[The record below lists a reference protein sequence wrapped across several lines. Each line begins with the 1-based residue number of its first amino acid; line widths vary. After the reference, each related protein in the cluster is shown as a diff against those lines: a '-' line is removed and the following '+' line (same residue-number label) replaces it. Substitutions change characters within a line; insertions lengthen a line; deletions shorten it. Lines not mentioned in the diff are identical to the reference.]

1 MNDPIKSGNNE
12 GLTDTMNDPIK
23 SAINQA
29 LNAAIVGSGTGES
42 NDDVFWARLGAELQA
57 AKAKEMEA

>member
-1 MNDPIKSGNNE
+1 M
-12 GLTDTMNDPIK
+12 TDPIK

-42 NDDVFWARLGAELQA
+42 NEDVFWARLVAELQA
-57 AKAKEMEA
+57 AKSRELEA

>member
-1 MNDPIKSGNNE
+1 
-12 GLTDTMNDPIK
+12 MNDPIK

-42 NDDVFWARLGAELQA
+42 NEDVFWARLGAELQA
-57 AKAKEMEA
+57 AKSKELEA

>member
-1 MNDPIKSGNNE
+1 MTDPIR
-12 GLTDTMNDPIK
+12 

-42 NDDVFWARLGAELQA
+42 NDDVFWARLVTELQA
-57 AKAKEMEA
+57 AKAKELEA